1 MSSVSLNVRIKLAGL
16 LMLAEAF
23 PRKVSL
29 SVPQLGGVLTP
40 PSQQG
45 VRSLLREVDP

>member
-16 LMLAEAF
+16 LMPAEAF
-23 PRKVSL
+23 PRKVTL

-40 PSQQG
+40 LPAG
-45 VRSLLREVDP
+45 DPILATRG